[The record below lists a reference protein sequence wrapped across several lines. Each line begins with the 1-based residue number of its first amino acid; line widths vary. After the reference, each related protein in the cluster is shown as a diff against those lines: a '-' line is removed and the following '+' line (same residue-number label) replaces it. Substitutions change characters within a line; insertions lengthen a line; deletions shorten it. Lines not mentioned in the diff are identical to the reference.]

1 MITKIIIDHIQSPTF
16 DGVSFGEIGQ
26 YEKLVGRAFG
36 ELDPESSLNTVIT
49 DLALAPR
56 NARGKVEYVVD
67 IYILKPV
74 DAMRGNQVLLCDVTN
89 RGNKMTYLPLNFPFR
104 APPEFFPINDPTS
117 VEDSGD
123 GLLMRHGYTLS
134 LIHI

>member
-56 NARGKVEYVVD
+56 NAHGKVEYVVD

-74 DAMRGNQVLLCDVTN
+74 DATRRCSDAPIPFVL
-89 RGNKMTYLPLNFPFR
+89 PSAPF
-104 APPEFFPINDPTS
+104 
-117 VEDSGD
+117 G
-123 GLLMRHGYTLS
+123 HGEES
-134 LIHI
+134 R